1 MLISRNNAN
10 NFASVY
16 DRIKAIATYLK
27 SNNITEIVLA
37 DDVIFS
43 GNVAKTIIS
52 EFAKYQIKVIGIR
65 AGIATIASFTNFA
78 NLPLGIKCGFILG
91 DKVIDQICERDFY
104 FGIAGSGI
112 SVLQENK
119 IYKSPYFIPFGN
131 PIERASIPP
140 NTATT
145 FSKSC
150 LTRSIALWCEL
161 ERLNSKTYK
170 ISDLPEKIIGTDNN
184 EEVIKTLKKELK
196 K

>member
-1 MLISRNNAN
+1 MLISRNNTN

-16 DRIKAIATYLK
+16 ERIKEIAIYLK
-27 SNNITEIVLA
+27 SKNITEIVLA

-43 GNVAKTIIS
+43 GTVAQTIIS
-52 EFAKYQIKVIGIR
+52 EFAKYQIKVIGLR

-78 NLPLGIKCGFILG
+78 NLPLSIKSGYVLG
-91 DKVIDQICERDFY
+91 NMVIDQICERDFY

-131 PIERASIPP
+131 PIIRASVPSD
-140 NTATT
+140 TADT

-150 LTRSIALWCEL
+150 LTRSIALWREL

-170 ISDLPEKIIGTDNN
+170 ISDLPEKIIGTDEN